1 MPMHVHRPL
10 SLVRSR
16 LLAGTARGLG
26 PLILAAALATP
37 APAPAQEF
45 TRQTIMVATLRPVGE
60 PKVASRVG
68 DEVRARIARMGNK
81 REMQV
86 LDPYFVERAFSLS
99 DIAYGRPLGDSEL
112 FEAARFMR
120 VDEVLFG
127 TVTAGAGEV
136 TIVAG
141 LRLTRDWGQHQPLPL
156 VRGATAAEAAEKLAG
171 EVTKARQQLNSLR
184 RCENAMHDGH
194 QANAVHFAEDGVKAY
209 PASTFAR
216 TCLLAGLLWLGE
228 RADSVLRVADQILGL
243 DSLNILATVARASA
257 LQAENRPI
265 DAERAWLRVTDLRA
279 DSIDLGV
286 RTVEALL
293 QLPRP
298 SSALDVTRRLSALDG
313 KEPRLRRLRFRA
325 WYAMSSWK
333 ETAALG
339 DSLDTA
345 DDAEFR
351 DDSSYAVR
359 YVDALRQS
367 GDSIGALAV
376 SARSVK
382 RYPGD
387 ARVYAQYVALIGG
400 ESGAALPRGIM
411 RFPSEPEFYVI
422 AAKNA
427 RDAGRRREAI
437 AATAAAVRADPGLT
451 QGYLQMA
458 ELWFEE
464 QSPDSALAVLRR
476 APRTGDGVEMLRS
489 YAIGRGARVLRSAGD
504 TSLAVQRIAVNFLL
518 LADSVESRE
527 DSRNYA
533 AAGMLQLAR
542 SELVV
547 AGKTRDCAE
556 VKRAD
561 AALGSSASLMAR
573 GVGSAAG
580 AGDGLKQ
587 AWDAMRTAVDNGTR
601 VLCKPPG

>member
-1 MPMHVHRPL
+1 MSTRVHRPL
-10 SLVRSR
+10 SLPLPR
-16 LLAGTARGLG
+16 LLAGAARGLCL
-26 PLILAAALATP
+26 LILAIAGAATAQ
-37 APAPAQEF
+37 AQEF
-45 TRQTIMVATLRPVGE
+45 TRQMVMVATLRPVGD
-60 PKVASRVG
+60 PKVARRVG
-68 DEVRARIARMGNK
+68 DEARARIARMGNK

-86 LDPYFVERAFSLS
+86 LDPYFVERAFNLS
-99 DIAYGRPLGDSEL
+99 DLAYDKPLGDREL
-112 FEAARFMR
+112 FETARFMR

-127 TVTAGAGEV
+127 TVTARAGEV
-136 TIVAG
+136 TVVAG
-141 LRLTRDWGQHQPLPL
+141 LRLTRDWGQHQPLPV
-156 VRGATAAEAAEKLAG
+156 VRAATAAEAAEKLAG
-171 EVTKARQQLNSLR
+171 EVTKARQQLSSLR
-184 RCENAMHDGH
+184 RCENAMHEGK
-194 QANAVHFAEDGVKAY
+194 QANAIRFAEDGVKAY

-257 LQAENRPI
+257 LQAENRPA

-313 KEPRLRRLRFRA
+313 KEPRLQRLRFRA

-427 RDAGRRREAI
+427 RDAGKRREAI
-437 AATAAAVRADPGLT
+437 AATAAAVRADPGLA

-464 QSPDSALAVLRR
+464 QLPDSALAVLRR
-476 APRTGDGVEMLRS
+476 APRSGDGVEMLRS

-504 TSLAVQRIAVNFLL
+504 TSLALQRVAVNFLL
-518 LADSVESRE
+518 LADSIESRE

-561 AALGSSASLMAR
+561 AALGSSASLIAR

-580 AGDGLKQ
+580 TGDGLKQ
-587 AWDAMRTAVDNGTR
+587 AWDAMRAAVDNGTR